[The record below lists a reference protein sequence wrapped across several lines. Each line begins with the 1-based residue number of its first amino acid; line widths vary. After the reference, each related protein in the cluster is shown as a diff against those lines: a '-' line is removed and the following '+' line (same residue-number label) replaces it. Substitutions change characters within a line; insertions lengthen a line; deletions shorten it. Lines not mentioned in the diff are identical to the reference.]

1 MSTMLKVHFERE
13 NRTIQVEP
21 GENLRKAAIRNK
33 FSVYAHIHKILN
45 CRGRALCTACTVQ
58 IVAGNVAPRNEA
70 ETEKLAQKPPD
81 FRLAC
86 QITVDD
92 DLIIKTHP

>member
-1 MSTMLKVHFERE
+1 MLKVHFERE

-33 FSVYAHIHKILN
+33 FSVYSHIYKVRN
-45 CRGRALCTACTVQ
+45 CRGLALSNSCTVE
-58 IVAGNVAPRNEA
+58 IIAVNVAPRNEA
-70 ETEKLAQKPPD
+70 ETGKLAQTPPD
-81 FRLAC
+81 YRLAW

>member
-1 MSTMLKVHFERE
+1 MHKVHFERE

-33 FSVYAHIHKILN
+33 FSVYANIHKVLN
-45 CRGRALCTACTVQ
+45 CRGRGLCTACSVQ
-58 IVAGNVAPRNEA
+58 IIDGKVEPRNET
-70 ETEKLAQKPPD
+70 ETEKLAKKPDD

-86 QITVDD
+86 QIAVND
-92 DLIIKTHP
+92 DLTVKTNP